1 MNLHFPDA
9 PPQFRVLRWDGD
21 VMVIVLTHYLRCL
34 TSLGWITVPTG
45 FHSDGLSIPQFAW
58 SVVGPSTGC
67 AFVAGLLHD
76 FLYSKASDVYFKVD
90 RKTADEI
97 LGLLRTL
104 LVPSLLHGC
113 LTGAVAL
120 QVANTTSSPHGQDKP
135 QDQPRV
141 HFGGTLVPSSFLCIF
156 TSLQTLTSLPLRS
169 FCMLQTFLIS
179 ANAGIVSAKVSTA
192 VSIVFIHLSPGG
204 VVGQGQACRRSQ
216 QQQDLPR
223 CVL

>member
-21 VMVIVLTHYLRCL
+21 VMVIVLTHHLRCL

-90 RKTADEI
+90 RKTADELFLEAMYH
-97 LGLLRTL
+97 LG
-104 LVPSLLHGC
+104 VPWHKRHAMHA
-113 LTGAVAL
+113 AVRLA
-120 QVANTTSSPHGQDKP
+120 GWK
-135 QDQPRV
+135 
-141 HFGGTLVPSSFLCIF
+141 SF
-156 TSLQTLTSLPLRS
+156 
-169 FCMLQTFLIS
+169 
-179 ANAGIVSAKVSTA
+179 KKK
-192 VSIVFIHLSPGG
+192 
-204 VVGQGQACRRSQ
+204 
-216 QQQDLPR
+216 
-223 CVL
+223 